1 VTQEAVVAKY
11 SILGELWMKV
21 LNSKQANNRLL
32 HFIPASADNSAQ
44 TSLTRD
50 RCASSFCS
58 TVEEKKGFWKPYFTT
73 VGHEPAEKKQVFF
86 FAERVYAKHT
96 ASTY

>member
-21 LNSKQANNRLL
+21 LKSKQAKNRLL

-50 RCASSFCS
+50 RCVSFFS
-58 TVEEKKGFWKPYFTT
+58 TGEEKKAFGSLTSL
-73 VGHEPAEKKQVFF
+73 Q
-86 FAERVYAKHT
+86 
-96 ASTY
+96 

>member
-1 VTQEAVVAKY
+1 MTQEAVVAKS

-21 LNSKQANNRLL
+21 LNSKQAKNRLL

-50 RCASSFCS
+50 RCASFFS
-58 TVEEKKGFWKPYFTT
+58 TVEEKRLLEALYFTT